1 MDPSVEPVEARPLG
15 RVLSEERERQGMS
28 RAEAAQRLH
37 MSAYQ
42 VEALEIGDYSRLPRG
57 TFLRGF
63 VRNYSKVLGLDSEAM
78 LARLAEAAPRTPA
91 PEIVVHSQNIR
102 FDPLGERLANPY
114 VKAAALAVV
123 VVALAL
129 AAMYWWLFIR
139 PNNPGAVLRK
149 PASPTAA
156 APERSGPPQQLAVA
170 PVSAPEPVAPS
181 SAPVMP
187 EPAKAAAAEPLKAEP
202 KAAPAKAEPPKAE
215 PAKAAPPK
223 RGERVI
229 RLRFRGDA
237 WVEIKDSQGRVLL
250 SRINPRGSE
259 AEVTGRPP
267 FSVVVGNAP
276 DVQMTY
282 DDREFPLEP
291 HTKVAVARF
300 TVE

>member
-1 MDPSVEPVEARPLG
+1 MNPSVEPAEARTLG

-63 VRNYSKVLGLDSEAM
+63 VRNYSKILGLDSDAM
-78 LARLAEAAPRTPA
+78 LTRLAEAAPRTPA

-139 PNNPGAVLRK
+139 PNNPGVVPRK
-149 PASPTAA
+149 PANPVTAS
-156 APERSGPPQQLAVA
+156 ERSGPPQQIAVA
-170 PVSAPEPVAPS
+170 PVAAPEPITPS

-187 EPAKAAAAEPLKAEP
+187 EPARAATPEPP
-202 KAAPAKAEPPKAE
+202 KAAPAKAEPARIEPAKTE

-237 WVEIKDSQGRVLL
+237 WVEIKDGQGRVLI
-250 SRINPRGSE
+250 SRVNPRGSE

-267 FSVVVGNAP
+267 FTVVVGNAP
-276 DVQMTY
+276 EVQMTY